1 MMQQQ
6 PQQMM
11 PEEMPD
17 GEVQATE
24 QEQEM
29 LEQAFA
35 LAIEMIHGEG
45 QSGDAIAQTVLQSQ
59 DISEGIGNATATV
72 IIGVEKRAGGLP
84 DDLKL
89 ALAQEVIA
97 ELSGLAVE
105 AGALAEDEVDD
116 SFIDA
121 VVSHAYSEYLTMKEA
136 MGELDPA
143 ELEASVTEAEQE
155 MGVSTRNQQQAQSQ
169 QPQQA
174 PQQGAGLL
182 GI

>member
-11 PEEMPD
+11 PEEELQD

-59 DISEGIGNATATV
+59 DISQGIGNATATV

-121 VVSHAYSEYLTMKEA
+121 VVSHAYSHYLELKEQ

-143 ELEASVTEAEQE
+143 ELEASVAEAEQE
-155 MGVSTRNQQQAQSQ
+155 MGVSTRNQQQ
-169 QPQQA
+169 QPQQPPA
-174 PQQGAGLL
+174 QQQGAGLL

>member
-1 MMQQQ
+1 MQQQ

-11 PEEMPD
+11 PEEELPE
-17 GEVQATE
+17 GETQATE
-24 QEQEM
+24 QEQQM
-29 LEQAFA
+29 LEDAFA

-72 IIGVEKRAGGLP
+72 IIGVEKRTGGLP

-121 VVSHAYSEYLTMKEA
+121 VVSHAYSHYLELKEQ

-143 ELEASVTEAEQE
+143 ELEASVAEAEQE
-155 MGVSTRNQQQAQSQ
+155 MGISTRNP
-169 QPQQA
+169 QPQQPPPA
-174 PQQGAGLL
+174 QQQGAGLL